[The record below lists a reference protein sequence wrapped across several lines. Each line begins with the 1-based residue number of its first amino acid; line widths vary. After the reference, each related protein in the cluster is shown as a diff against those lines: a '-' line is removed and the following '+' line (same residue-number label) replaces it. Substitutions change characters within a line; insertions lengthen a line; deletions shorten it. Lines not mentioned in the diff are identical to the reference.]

1 MKLLWG
7 GLGASPS
14 LSSLTWTTNPGDA
27 DLIVRHLDKTSIE
40 SPKEILT
47 PRENEILSYL
57 VDGWSNDEI
66 ADRLKI
72 TKSTVKFHLRGL
84 YQHLGVTRRT
94 EAVREGL
101 LRGLIQF

>member
-1 MKLLWG
+1 MKLYWEG
-7 GLGASPS
+7 PGASPALTS
-14 LSSLTWTTNPGDA
+14 LSWTTDSRDA
-27 DLIVRHLDKTSIE
+27 DLLVRQLDKYALE